1 MSSVT
6 FAVAVFDRYGNEY
19 TPVVMN
25 KEEQEDGIPA
35 TLTYPVDGKSV
46 MTPFDFTWEAVAADW
61 YTLEIAEDENFTIIH
76 SRKNID
82 GNELSTNLIPDF
94 ESGKTYYWRVVTHK
108 AGYKDAVSSS
118 KPFIPVMF
126 AVTSP
131 EMGSVDTEVAPVIEW
146 RTFDSTHTKYIVLVA
161 SEYTFD
167 DKVILYSEELIDRG
181 TAAVPEGVLLS
192 NGHLLCES
200 KSHIE

>member
-1 MSSVT
+1 M
-6 FAVAVFDRYGNEY
+6 
-19 TPVVMN
+19 
-25 KEEQEDGIPA
+25 
-35 TLTYPVDGKSV
+35 
-46 MTPFDFTWEAVAADW
+46 
-61 YTLEIAEDENFTIIH
+61 
-76 SRKNID
+76 
-82 GNELSTNLIPDF
+82 
-94 ESGKTYYWRVVTHK
+94 VTHK

-181 TAAVPEGVLLS
+181 TAAVPEGVLLPMATYYVKVKAILNEKEVETRAVS
-192 NGHLLCES
+192 FTTKMVYPDVPVIVSPVDEGDLSGNTV
-200 KSHIE
+200 